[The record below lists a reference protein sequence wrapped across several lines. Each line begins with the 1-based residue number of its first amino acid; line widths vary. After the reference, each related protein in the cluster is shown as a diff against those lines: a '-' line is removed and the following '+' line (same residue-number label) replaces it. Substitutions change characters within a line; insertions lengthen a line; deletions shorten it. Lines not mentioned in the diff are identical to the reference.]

1 MNKTYKVSDLKRLIS
16 ESSNEFKAV
25 IGQGVEKE
33 NISNSDKAYKDA
45 KKRAKDFDGGLE
57 KEMLQDK
64 PKYEK
69 LDGNKTTLDATP
81 ENVDDKYKKRVEAQ
95 VNGYTSE
102 LEEDNGIEKSGDFS
116 DNKNIYKGIKD
127 CGKKIHKAEDEFKF
141 TKVQVRDNKPE
152 SFSKNEM
159 YESKDGFDMRKMI
172 DMLKEN
178 TTTSF
183 EKNKNNL
190 KTVYFKKTEFLTE
203 GHMLS
208 RIPDELK
215 KDGER
220 FKMID
225 KTGNQYVVEW
235 RNNKGNVLGHINE
248 SGKNE
253 SISRM
258 KDLFNYKTNDTST
271 SRAMRLDEGETNFNE
286 TLNNARKIN

>member
-1 MNKTYKVSDLKRLIS
+1 MKQTYKVSDLKRIIS

-33 NISNSDKAYKDA
+33 NNSNNDKAYKEA

-69 LDGNKTTLDATP
+69 VDGNKTTLDATP
-81 ENVDDKYKKRVEAQ
+81 ENVNDAYKKRVKAQ
-95 VNGYTSE
+95 AKGYTSE

-116 DNKNIYKGIKD
+116 DNEKIYNGIKD

-152 SFSKNEM
+152 SFGKNEM

-178 TTTSF
+178 TTTTF
-183 EKNKNNL
+183 ERTNNNL

-225 KTGNQYVVEW
+225 KTGNQYIVEW
-235 RNNKGNVLGHINE
+235 RNNKGNILNHINE
-248 SGKNE
+248 SGRDE

-258 KDLFNYKTNDTST
+258 RDLFNYKSSDSNT
-271 SRAMRLDEGETNFNE
+271 SRAMRLDEGDSRFNE
-286 TLNNARKIN
+286 TLKNARKIN